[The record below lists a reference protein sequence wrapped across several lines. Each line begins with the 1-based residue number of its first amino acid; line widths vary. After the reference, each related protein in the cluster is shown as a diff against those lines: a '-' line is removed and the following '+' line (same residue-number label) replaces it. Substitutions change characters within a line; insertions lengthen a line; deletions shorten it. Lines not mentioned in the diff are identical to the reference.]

1 MAGTRIPIVDEK
13 ILFADQPEYV
23 LILQYHI
30 TDELVTKLRS
40 KGYHGKFIVPLPEP
54 RVIE

>member
-13 ILFADQPEYV
+13 KLFADQPEYV